1 MIKKIT
7 IIILLAISTFFVQF
21 SYSSANNNSKK
32 STPTSSAQSPKP
44 TETVNNQALLRAF
57 DAFLKYHNINNSNL
71 SDFFNTENLDNDSA
85 DKKINNVP
93 GVGISRRDDK
103 FIVKSK
109 SEGFSQDAVK
119 MLNSLREKR
128 SNPDTTTFKKNCI
141 EELKNAGIQIDSLM
155 KADKFWRDSSDTAPP
170 SEDPSKGKKK
180 PKRLFWGKFREKINI
195 IFFYSLVYLF
205 MFFIGYAHRYGY
217 YWHLVVQ

>member
-1 MIKKIT
+1 MIKNIT

-128 SNPDTTTFKKNCI
+128 SNPDTTTFKKK
-141 EELKNAGIQIDSLM
+141 LY
-155 KADKFWRDSSDTAPP
+155 RRV
-170 SEDPSKGKKK
+170 KKC
-180 PKRLFWGKFREKINI
+180 RNTN
-195 IFFYSLVYLF
+195 
-205 MFFIGYAHRYGY
+205 
-217 YWHLVVQ
+217 